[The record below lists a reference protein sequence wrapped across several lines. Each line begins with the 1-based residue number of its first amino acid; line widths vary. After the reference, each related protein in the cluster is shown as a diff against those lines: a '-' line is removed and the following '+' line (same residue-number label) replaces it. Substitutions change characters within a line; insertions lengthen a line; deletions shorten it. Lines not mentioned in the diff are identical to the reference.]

1 MNRIIISTSFNR
13 LAILSRDRENKG
25 LPLLNQHPIIGF
37 VKNEKCFGVD
47 FNDCDLLLIKDN
59 LNHEQIIEKK
69 LTFSKEEDYFIH
81 HENSNGL
88 KEYQNNLFKVNHIL
102 KGNHIANN
110 DFVYYPLFKDI
121 ILNDEVDDKVST
133 IIERFYNSK
142 INAPDSR
149 VKKVFLEYIYNGNLP
164 DDYQIPPS
172 ILDVDGINELIQ
184 YFKHN
189 PYQKNDKGSDLCS
202 ESNIK
207 YVQLMTTLG
216 FKR

>member
-1 MNRIIISTSFNR
+1 MNRIIISTSFER
-13 LAILSRDRENKG
+13 LAMLNRARENKG

-37 VKNEKCFGVD
+37 VKHQKCFVVD
-47 FNDCDLLLIKDN
+47 FNECDVLLIKDS
-59 LNHEQIIEKK
+59 LNHEQLIENK
-69 LTFSKEEDYFIH
+69 LILSKEADYFIH

-88 KEYQNNLFKVNHIL
+88 KDHQNSLFRVNHIL

-110 DFVYYPLFKDI
+110 DFVYYPLFTDI
-121 ILNDEVDDKVST
+121 ILNDAVDDKVSA
-133 IIERFYNSK
+133 IIERFFNNK
-142 INAPDSR
+142 IDAANSR

-172 ILDVDGINELIQ
+172 ILDVGGINELIQ